1 MDTLPRE
8 IVKIILRFMSSGR
21 PINLAWLTIARSV
34 CRLFNILVRE
44 IAVEKS
50 IAPGS
55 LNPHWFYPGSRGIR
69 NENYLAPHAAVEMG
83 ATAAA
88 NWLIALHKFDYDADA
103 AVAQQINDENCVVV
117 LEWLSSRGEGG
128 LIALE
133 VLVDIFRRA
142 VIWEN
147 TLTMRLA
154 LTYLR
159 DRADHKPA
167 YLFEDLL
174 LFVSG
179 GQALS
184 LGQAYVPKP
193 DIRAASAVLSQ
204 ARCMDPC
211 YVHHIGYLLKAF
223 VPYHPDEVVAD
234 LVQLAM
240 EKGCSVYGADA
251 LKALGNFALRTYYV
265 LATGLPN
272 QGKPPTADI
281 ARLMGSVALQT
292 GSPKEMRRATQYCAT
307 ADHINHRCAKGNVE
321 MVRALEECCRK
332 RAEREA
338 AHRQSLEFKAR
349 RIDALTQGS
358 SEDMTGV
365 Q

>member
-21 PINLAWLTIARSV
+21 SINLAWLTIARSV
-34 CRLFNILVRE
+34 CRLFNRLVRE

-50 IAPGS
+50 ITPGS
-55 LNPHWFYPGSRGIR
+55 LNPHWFYPGSRGIL

-88 NWLIALHKFDYDADA
+88 DWLIALHKYDYDADA
-103 AVAQQINDENCVVV
+103 AVAQQINDKNCVVV
-117 LEWLSSRGEGG
+117 LEWLSARGEGG

-147 TLTMRLA
+147 TSTMRLV

-174 LFVSG
+174 LLVLG
-179 GQALS
+179 REALS
-184 LGQAYVPKP
+184 LGEAYVPKP

-204 ARCMDPC
+204 ARCMDPH
-211 YVHHIGYLLKAF
+211 YVHHIDYLLRAF
-223 VPYHPDEVVAD
+223 APYHPDEVVAD
-234 LVQLAM
+234 LVQLAI
-240 EKGCSVYGADA
+240 ERGCSVYWTDA
-251 LKALGNFALRTYYV
+251 LKALCNSALRTYYV
-265 LATGLPN
+265 LTTGLHN
-272 QGKPPTADI
+272 QGKTPTADI

-292 GSPKEMRRATQYCAT
+292 GSPKEMRRATRYCAT
-307 ADHINHRCAKGNVE
+307 AEHINHRCAKGNVE
-321 MVRALEECCRK
+321 MIQALEECCRK
-332 RAEREA
+332 RAERAA
-338 AHRQSLEFKAR
+338 AHFQSLRVKAR
-349 RIDALTQGS
+349 RIDASTQES